1 MKKIYDLGEKAEGI
15 TFKKVDFKILNAAAK
30 RVKNILRFFETSNI
44 TKTNNLIAASF
55 VWVSM
60 QLGL

>member
-1 MKKIYDLGEKAEGI
+1 MYDLGEKVKGI
-15 TFKKVDFKILNAAAK
+15 TLKKVDFKILNAAAK
-30 RVKNILRFFETSNI
+30 RVKNILRFFEASNI
-44 TKTNNLIAASF
+44 TETNNLIAASF